1 MMLNFPRGRS
11 GLGLLILRVSAAVI
25 IIVLESDQQS
35 MGGAASF
42 LSFAAIVFAILM
54 ALGLFTSVSSATV
67 ALLVVTLFFVSHSEL
82 MTRTTIAALSASL
95 SLMGGGAY
103 SVDGL
108 IHGRRRIFVPRP
120 QP

>member
-11 GLGLLILRVSAAVI
+11 GLGLLILRVSAAMI

-35 MGGAASF
+35 MGGASSI
-42 LSFAAIVFAILM
+42 LSFAAIVLAILM
-54 ALGLFTSVSSATV
+54 AIGLFTSVSSATS

-82 MTRTTIAALSASL
+82 ITRTTIAALSVSL

-103 SVDGL
+103 SIDGL
-108 IHGRRRIFVPRP
+108 IHGRRRIFVPKP